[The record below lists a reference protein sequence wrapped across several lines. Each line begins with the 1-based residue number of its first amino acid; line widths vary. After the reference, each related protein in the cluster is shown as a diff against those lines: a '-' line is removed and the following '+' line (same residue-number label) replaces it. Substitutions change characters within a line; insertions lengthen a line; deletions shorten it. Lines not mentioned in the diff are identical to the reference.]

1 MGIVLKT
8 LCVLTIPVML
18 ISYVVSER
26 TGSTAASITF
36 TVTLVVTGFG
46 FLNIVAEYAWPDDE
60 DQD

>member
-18 ISYVVSER
+18 ISYVVDAR
-26 TGSTAASITF
+26 TRSPLAGVAF

-46 FLNIVAEYAWPDDE
+46 LLNIAVEYAWPGDE
-60 DQD
+60 D